1 MCLFGKTKRRWRRQL
16 GTKKLSRRLYGARA
30 AELLVANLDHEAYVQ
45 LVYDGDLSTM
55 AARFGAHW
63 AAALEI
69 RKARSQAKQPRSMR
83 VSKKTLRDPDFLD
96 RMIRATMCE
105 LGDPKGQ

>member
-1 MCLFGKTKRRWRRQL
+1 M
-16 GTKKLSRRLYGARA
+16 
-30 AELLVANLDHEAYVQ
+30 Q

-105 LGDPKGQ
+105 LGDPKGE